1 MKKWIRKSLVRELKK
16 INGLTPAEV
25 HRVETITVRLLNNNK
40 TFKIVTI
47 KDDEVIFIP
56 DKISNTTVFSR
67 FFAIRD
73 VLKNFFNQNPVV
85 FYKKGRESIS

>member
-16 INGLTPAEV
+16 INGLSPAEV

-73 VLKNFFNQNPVV
+73 VLKNFFN
-85 FYKKGRESIS
+85 

>member
-16 INGLTPAEV
+16 INGLSPAEV

-56 DKISNTTVFSR
+56 NKISNTTVFSR

-73 VLKNFFNQNPVV
+73 VLKNFFN
-85 FYKKGRESIS
+85 